1 MKALTLHQPYASLVA
16 IGAKRIETRSR
27 PTKYRGRILIHAGKR
42 EPDPGDYGR
51 WYVDLADVL
60 GCAVRT
66 PGHVHDDVCTGWSSE
81 WGMADEYGA
90 GLYDSL
96 PLGAVVASAVLTDC
110 VPIITQPDGDAP
122 SAGFVYADPDFV
134 QYHPD
139 PDGPPARYSETE
151 RSFGDYTPGRWA
163 WLLDDV
169 KPTTARCPRCWGGA
183 IRCTGYHGTD
193 AEPAPCYGRIECGTC
208 GDTQAC
214 EPVPMRGRQG
224 LWTVRDHDWKA
235 AA

>member
-1 MKALTLHQPYASLVA
+1 MKALTLHQPWASLIAV
-16 IGAKRIETRSR
+16 GAKRIETRSWSTR
-27 PTKYRGRILIHAGKR
+27 YRGRILIHAGAKSPR
-42 EPDPGDYGR
+42 RMATRPEGMMGDWWVVDEDGEPMLFDHRLGHGTM
-51 WYVDLADVL
+51 VDLY
-60 GCAVRT
+60 
-66 PGHVHDDVCTGWSSE
+66 P
-81 WGMADEYGA
+81 
-90 GLYDSL
+90 L
-96 PLGAVVASAVLTDC
+96 PLGAVVASAVLADC
-110 VPIITQPDGDAP
+110 VPIITHPDGDAP
-122 SAGFVYADPDFV
+122 TAGFVYADPDFV

-139 PDGPPARYSETE
+139 PDGPPALYSETE
-151 RSFGDYTPGRWA
+151 RSFGDYSDGRWA